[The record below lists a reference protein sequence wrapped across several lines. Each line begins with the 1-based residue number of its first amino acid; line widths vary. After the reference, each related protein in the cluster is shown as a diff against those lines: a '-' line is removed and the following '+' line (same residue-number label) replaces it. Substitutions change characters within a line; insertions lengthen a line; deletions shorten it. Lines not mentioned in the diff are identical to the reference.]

1 METAKNADFFRQF
14 NHAFFQGDREFI
26 ENNITDDVVWTMVGT
41 ESIVGKQAFLDTAF
55 GLEEGYSD
63 LEYWIDFSVTDAK
76 KAALKGKM
84 IRKTTDSTPKVY
96 AFCDFYVLNDEN
108 DCKIKELTTFLVAI
122 DETVESS

>member
-14 NHAFFQGDREFI
+14 NHGFFQGDREFI
-26 ENNITDDVVWTMVGT
+26 ENNITEDVVWKMVGS

-63 LEYWIDFSVTDAK
+63 LEYSIDFSVMNDN

-84 IRKTTDSTPKVY
+84 IRKGTDDKPKVY
-96 AFCDFYVLNDEN
+96 AFCDFYELNGESE
-108 DCKIKELTTFLVAI
+108 CKVKELTTFLIAI
-122 DETVESS
+122 EE